1 MNTRYVAVI
10 VGMVA
15 AASIGGVA
23 GAQDVQEVTVQG
35 TRIVTTKIVG
45 PSSSAVPV
53 TDISIS
59 YGVSTAGLDL
69 KSHAG
74 FMELEKRVKDAAE
87 SACKELSTR
96 YPTGTP
102 SETECAKAAVAKT
115 MAKVSAG

>member
-1 MNTRYVAVI
+1 MKISYGALM

-15 AASIGGVA
+15 AAAIGSMA
-23 GAQDVQEVTVQG
+23 SAQDTQEVTVQG
-35 TRIVTTKIVG
+35 TRMVTTKIVG

-69 KSHAG
+69 RSHAG
-74 FMELEKRVKDAAE
+74 VMELEKRVKDVAE
-87 SACKELSTR
+87 TACKELSTR

-102 SETECAKAAVAKT
+102 SETDCAKAAVAKT
-115 MAKVSAG
+115 MAKVNAG

>member
-1 MNTRYVAVI
+1 MKTRYVALI
-10 VGMVA
+10 VGMIAGA
-15 AASIGGVA
+15 AAGGIA
-23 GAQDVQEVTVQG
+23 RAQNVQEVTVQG
-35 TRIVTTKIVG
+35 TRIVSTRIVG

-69 KSHAG
+69 TSHAG
-74 FMELEKRVKDAAE
+74 VMELEKRVKDVAE

-102 SETECAKAAVAKT
+102 NETECARTAVAKT
-115 MAKVSAG
+115 MAKVNAG

>member
-1 MNTRYVAVI
+1 MKTRYVAVI
-10 VGMVA
+10 AGMVA
-15 AASIGGVA
+15 AASVSGTA
-23 GAQDVQEVTVQG
+23 SAQNVPEITVLG

-53 TDISIS
+53 TDVSIS

-69 KSHAG
+69 TSHAG
-74 FMELEKRVKDAAE
+74 VMELEKRVKDVAE

-102 SETECAKAAVAKT
+102 NEMECAKAAVAKT
-115 MAKVSAG
+115 MAKVNAG